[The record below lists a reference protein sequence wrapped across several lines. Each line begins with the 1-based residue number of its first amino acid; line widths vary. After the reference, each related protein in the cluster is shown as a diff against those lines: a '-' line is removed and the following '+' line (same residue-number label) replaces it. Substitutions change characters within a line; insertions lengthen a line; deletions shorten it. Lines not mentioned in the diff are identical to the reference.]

1 MIKTHVLDFI
11 TIWRFYSHVIFSL
24 CEHTVSHVTILKKK
38 KKKKKREKKK
48 KMAEK
53 RRKWRNVTR

>member
-11 TIWRFYSHVIFSL
+11 TIWRFYSHAIFSL